1 MNISVLDKFVSRFT
15 SAIHINQLK
24 LSDLTDKRAVRLT
37 DMEMLSTEEASPNK
51 FETETIRFWRIKKL
65 LPFFEEKKHARI
77 SLAQLMWLRF
87 LSELR
92 KVSPSTLIMEK
103 AHDFFIKRAYEQRL
117 GYNNLL
123 EREKAFKK
131 ISNPTQEEKEI
142 LVAYQSIINDKL
154 LMYSLDRD
162 INYFNMG
169 ILDYVVN
176 DEDVYFVYYYKIAI
190 DPADGEEKE
199 LPEFDII
206 KIAKDEKNREKE
218 SVKFSF
224 SDRPHVLIPA
234 SFIVRD
240 TFYDCNL
247 SSNAFNILVLE
258 KSEREVFK
266 LIKEQQLSELTFI
279 IQDGTNSTPLTFQF
293 GTKNEGNIIVI
304 KESKLI
310 MGTKKYYS
318 GTAKHINGKTLNFSP
333 NPNSAEN
340 Q

>member
-1 MNISVLDKFVSRFT
+1 MKRWFARLSIST
-15 SAIHINQLK
+15 S
-24 LSDLTDKRAVRLT
+24 
-37 DMEMLSTEEASPNK
+37 
-51 FETETIRFWRIKKL
+51 
-65 LPFFEEKKHARI
+65 
-77 SLAQLMWLRF
+77 
-87 LSELR
+87 
-92 KVSPSTLIMEK
+92 
-103 AHDFFIKRAYEQRL
+103 
-117 GYNNLL
+117 
-123 EREKAFKK
+123 
-131 ISNPTQEEKEI
+131 
-142 LVAYQSIINDKL
+142 
-154 LMYSLDRD
+154 
-162 INYFNMG
+162 
-169 ILDYVVN
+169 
-176 DEDVYFVYYYKIAI
+176 FVYYYIMAI
-190 DPADGEEKE
+190 DLADGEEKE

-266 LIKEQQLSELTFI
+266 SIKDHKLSELTFI
-279 IQDGTNSTPLTFQF
+279 IPDGTNSKPLTFQF
-293 GTKNEGNIIVI
+293 ETKNEGNIIVI